1 MSNSRF
7 MEQLLDGVEVE
18 WKALGEITLATNNIK
33 WRETERTYRYID
45 LTSVSRDSKTITE
58 TTEIKASNA
67 PSRAQ
72 KLVEKNDVIFATTRP
87 TQQRYCLIPDGYSG
101 DVASTGYCILRA
113 KTEKVLSKWIL
124 YWIASTAFK
133 NYVEEHQSGSAYP
146 AISDAKVKE
155 FQIPVPPLHV
165 QSEIV
170 RILDTFTE
178 LTNELTNELNAR
190 KKQYNYYRDQLL
202 SFEEREIEWK
212 TLGNIFHMRAGQHIS
227 ASKIMEKATNEYIYP
242 CFGGNGIRGYVQE
255 RSHEGEYLLI
265 GRQGALCG
273 NIQRIKGQFYATEHA
288 VVVTANPDINIDWAF
303 HFLTLMN
310 LNQYA
315 SQSAQ
320 PGLTVGKLHTLK
332 IPVPSI
338 DKQTYVASILDKFD
352 ALTNSLTEGLPRE
365 IALRQQQYAYYRDL
379 LLSFPKHNP
388 HPTSPLT
395 GGGVG

>member
-18 WKALGEITLATNNIK
+18 WKALGDVVHMRAGQ
-33 WRETERTYRYID
+33 YI
-45 LTSVSRDSKTITE
+45 S
-58 TTEIKASNA
+58 ASNIMEKSSKEHRYPCFGGNGIRGFVA
-67 PSRAQ
+67 NNSHNGKHLLIGRQGALCGNVRRTNGKFYATEHAVVVTPSDYINIDFAFHLLTLMNLNQYASQSAQ
-72 KLVEKNDVIFATTRP
+72 PGLSVGKIEGLK
-87 TQQRYCLIPDGYSG
+87 IP
-101 DVASTGYCILRA
+101 I
-113 KTEKVLSKWIL
+113 
-124 YWIASTAFK
+124 
-133 NYVEEHQSGSAYP
+133 
-146 AISDAKVKE
+146 
-155 FQIPVPPLHV
+155 PPLHI
-165 QSEIV
+165 QAEIV
-170 RILDTFTE
+170 RILDAFTE
-178 LTNELTNELNAR
+178 LTTELTTELNAR
-190 KKQYNYYRDQLL
+190 KKQYNYYRNQLL
-202 SFEEREIEWK
+202 SFEEGEIEWK

>member
-18 WKALGEITLATNNIK
+18 WKALGDVVHMRAGQ
-33 WRETERTYRYID
+33 YI
-45 LTSVSRDSKTITE
+45 S
-58 TTEIKASNA
+58 ASNIMEKSSKEHRYPCFGGNGIRGFVA
-67 PSRAQ
+67 NNSHNGKHLLIGRQGALCGNVRRTNGKFYATEHAVVVTPSDYINIDFAFHLLTLMNLNQYASQSAQ
-72 KLVEKNDVIFATTRP
+72 PGLSVGKIEGLK
-87 TQQRYCLIPDGYSG
+87 IP
-101 DVASTGYCILRA
+101 I
-113 KTEKVLSKWIL
+113 
-124 YWIASTAFK
+124 
-133 NYVEEHQSGSAYP
+133 
-146 AISDAKVKE
+146 
-155 FQIPVPPLHV
+155 PPLHI
-165 QSEIV
+165 QAEIV
-170 RILDTFTE
+170 RILDAFTE
-178 LTNELTNELNAR
+178 LTTELTNELNAR
-190 KKQYNYYRDQLL
+190 KKQYNYYRNQLL
-202 SFEEREIEWK
+202 SFEEGEIEWK

>member
-18 WKALGEITLATNNIK
+18 WKALGDVVHMRAGQ
-33 WRETERTYRYID
+33 YI
-45 LTSVSRDSKTITE
+45 S
-58 TTEIKASNA
+58 ASNIMEKSSKEHRYPCFGGNGIRGFVA
-67 PSRAQ
+67 NNSHNGKHLLIGRQGALCGNVRRTNGKFYATEHAVVVTPSDYINIDFAFHLLTLMNLNQYASQSAQ
-72 KLVEKNDVIFATTRP
+72 PGLSVGKIEGLK
-87 TQQRYCLIPDGYSG
+87 IP
-101 DVASTGYCILRA
+101 I
-113 KTEKVLSKWIL
+113 
-124 YWIASTAFK
+124 
-133 NYVEEHQSGSAYP
+133 
-146 AISDAKVKE
+146 
-155 FQIPVPPLHV
+155 PPLHI
-165 QSEIV
+165 QAEIV
-170 RILDTFTE
+170 RILDAFTE
-178 LTNELTNELNAR
+178 LTNKLTNELNAR
-190 KKQYNYYRDQLL
+190 KKQYNYYRNQLL
-202 SFEEREIEWK
+202 SFEEGEIEWK